1 MDALP
6 EIIKPRARQIRPP
19 VEAAIQ
25 LIVSRAVTIAEA
37 AESVGMQGPSLAKA
51 LRRPHISDR
60 LRYVKREW
68 LESKTAKAWIGV
80 VDLADNAQSE
90 DTRLRALRTI
100 LEAAGELGPNRRDDA
115 PQLGVAVQIITNVGS
130 ERGQVT
136 IQTSG
141 VIEAEPYSPRPAAE
155 EE

>member
-6 EIIKPRARQIRPP
+6 DVTKPRARQIRPP

-51 LRRPHISDR
+51 LRRPHVSDR
-60 LRYVKREW
+60 LASVKREW
-68 LESKTAKAWIGV
+68 LDSRTAKAWIGV
-80 VDLADNAQSE
+80 ADLADNAQSE

-100 LEAAGELGPNRRDDA
+100 LEAAGELGANRRDDA
-115 PQLGVAVQIITNVGS
+115 PRAGVAIQIITSGGS

-141 VIEAEPYSPRPAAE
+141 VIEAEPYSPRPPSE